1 MDVQKIIY
9 VAVPIIVLV
18 IVVAAV
24 MTVART
30 GKTTFTD
37 ANSKLTDS
45 LGSMNTGSYDL
56 YDGAE
61 VNGGT
66 VIDVINETW
75 KDPNVEVCVSTAN
88 PAGAGAINI
97 VYNYIDPTSAAD
109 WDSTKTG
116 AKPVTD
122 RGTELSGMPAKLA
135 NGVAGPT
142 GATTDKDVW
151 FPCTET
157 ANSNVDATAY
167 AAGYSKNPNSSA
179 KGYISNTMKFTGSV
193 QKDGNGD
200 VRRITFVQ
208 N

>member
-30 GKTTFTD
+30 GKTTFSD
-37 ANSKLTDS
+37 ANSDLTSS
-45 LGSMNTGSYDL
+45 LGSMSTGAYDL

-75 KDPNVEVCVSTAN
+75 KEQNVEVLVSTKSPTSSGTAV
-88 PAGAGAINI
+88 NI
-97 VYNYIDPTSAAD
+97 VYNRDAA
-109 WDSTKTG
+109 G
-116 AKPVTD
+116 ATPAPD
-122 RGTELSGMPAKLA
+122 GTWA
-135 NGVAGPT
+135 NGAAAVTVELQNKPAT
-142 GATTDKDVW
+142 LASNTKMEGATIT
-151 FPCTET
+151 PCVKNET
-157 ANSNVDATAY
+157 AYCNGYYKNSNASIE
-167 AAGYSKNPNSSA
+167 GF
-179 KGYISNTMKFTGSV
+179 ISQSTIFEGSV
-193 QKDGNGD
+193 QTDTNGD

-208 N
+208 K

>member
-30 GKTTFTD
+30 GKTTFSD
-37 ANSKLTDS
+37 ANSDLTSS
-45 LGSMNTGSYDL
+45 LGSMSTGAYDL

-75 KDPNVEVCVSTAN
+75 KDQNVEVLVSTKD
-88 PAGAGAINI
+88 PATPGTAVNI
-97 VYNYIDPTSAAD
+97 VYNRDGAGTTPTGDASWRQGAEPV
-109 WDSTKTG
+109 DS
-116 AKPVTD
+116 
-122 RGTELSGMPAKLA
+122 ELQNTPATLA
-135 NGVAGPT
+135 GGLAMGNATINVCKKY
-142 GATTDKDVW
+142 GATTAEGD
-151 FPCTET
+151 TLG
-157 ANSNVDATAY
+157 TAY
-167 AAGYSKNPNSSA
+167 SNGYYKNPNASTP
-179 KGYISNTMKFTGSV
+179 GFISQSTLFVGSV
-193 QKDGNGD
+193 QTDTNGD

-208 N
+208 K

>member
-30 GKTTFTD
+30 GKTTFSD
-37 ANSKLTDS
+37 ANSDLTSS
-45 LGSMNTGSYDL
+45 LGSMSTGTYDL

-75 KDPNVEVCVSTAN
+75 KDQNVEVLVSTKSPTSSGTAV
-88 PAGAGAINI
+88 NI
-97 VYNYIDPTSAAD
+97 VYNRDAAGTNPKGD
-109 WDSTKTG
+109 TQWVEG
-116 AKPVTD
+116 AAAVTIELQNKPAT
-122 RGTELSGMPAKLA
+122 LA
-135 NGVAGPT
+135 SN
-142 GATTDKDVW
+142 TTMDENTVINVCKKE
-151 FPCTET
+151 ET
-157 ANSNVDATAY
+157 AYCNGYYKNSNASF
-167 AAGYSKNPNSSA
+167 AGF
-179 KGYISNTMKFTGSV
+179 ISQSTIFEGSV
-193 QKDGNGD
+193 QTDTNGD

-208 N
+208 K

>member
-30 GKTTFTD
+30 GKTTFSD
-37 ANSKLTDS
+37 ANSDLTSS
-45 LGSMNTGSYDL
+45 LGSMSTGSYDL

-75 KDPNVEVCVSTAN
+75 KDQNVEVLVSTKDPKN
-88 PAGAGAINI
+88 PKNAVNI
-97 VYNYIDPTSAAD
+97 VYNRDGAGKTPSSDTD
-109 WDSTKTG
+109 WTQGAPAVDSELQNTPATLAGGLGYNKENLNVCKKYDEKATG
-116 AKPVTD
+116 NSEGK
-122 RGTELSGMPAKLA
+122 
-135 NGVAGPT
+135 NG
-142 GATTDKDVW
+142 
-151 FPCTET
+151 
-157 ANSNVDATAY
+157 TAY
-167 AAGYSKNPNSSA
+167 ANGYYKNPNASVP
-179 KGYISNTMKFTGSV
+179 GYISQSTLFVGSV
-193 QKDGNGD
+193 QTDTNGD

-208 N
+208 K